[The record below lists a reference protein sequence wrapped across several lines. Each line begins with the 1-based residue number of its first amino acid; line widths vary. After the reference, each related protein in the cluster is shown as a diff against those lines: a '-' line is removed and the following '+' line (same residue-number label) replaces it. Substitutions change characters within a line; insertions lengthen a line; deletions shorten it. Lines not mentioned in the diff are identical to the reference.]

1 VRARSDRSLI
11 SILFFSFFLAALS
24 LLVLNFLCSC
34 SCADGGA
41 KGFDEMGFSFQYPAE
56 WSVRSDS
63 NGHSNED
70 NEEGNSQASGKLEF
84 VGPCICFSINWTRDP
99 GMSPDTILDQ
109 IEKTYDNEE
118 VKILSS
124 ERGEVSMKGDR
135 KQAKVMSLSYELK
148 GCRSA
153 KRFAIWN
160 SSRSDRLFLASISS
174 SGCSPKLDQ
183 STGTVSAALFDS
195 LIASFTDREERTQL
209 TLGPKSKD
217 EAWTLVL
224 GDLLSSYH
232 YSQPETLP
240 ARVARIQV
248 LHTLSP
254 INGTYH
260 LDSQEMIRVDL
271 PSDAA
276 LRAGSVQSLLLQ
288 AGYDARLA
296 QRSGEIGVAVKDPSG
311 RWQLVSVNPAKPE
324 KSVGVLANGTR
335 EALIYDSLMEL
346 ADENRMDIKGLN
358 PGNGDLDTGKL
369 MQKDCEPSRYV
380 ELRQP
385 SDIDE
390 SWREDLQ
397 KVLENY
403 DYDKRY
409 QENVFDC
416 SNTAQICWSILQGKG
431 YDARLMMSWKGHPL
445 GPHLWVVVLYPYE
458 EGRYVAVETANTDG
472 DMKLVHLGRVVEDSD
487 HYRGIMYNSSAQ
499 YSRLHPEEGMWLAAK
514 LKF

>member
-1 VRARSDRSLI
+1 VSERSSI
-11 SILFFSFFLAALS
+11 SMLLFSFFLAFS
-24 LLVLNFLCSC
+24 SFLVLNFLCSC
-34 SCADGGA
+34 SCADDSP
-41 KGFDEMGFSFQYPAE
+41 KNFDDMGFSFQHPAE
-56 WSVRSDS
+56 WIVNSDS
-63 NGHSNED
+63 NSHDNGD
-70 NEEGNSQASGKLEF
+70 NEEGNSQASGKLEL
-84 VGPCICFSINWTRDP
+84 VGPCVRFSINWTRDP

-118 VKILSS
+118 VKILSA
-124 ERGEVSMKGDR
+124 ERGEVFMRGER
-135 KQAKVMSLSYELK
+135 VNGERVRGERERAKVMSLSYELK
-148 GCRSA
+148 GYRSV
-153 KRFAIWN
+153 KRFAVWN

-174 SGCSPKLDQ
+174 SGCGPELEQ
-183 STGTVSAALFDS
+183 SATNAALFDS
-195 LIASFTDREERTQL
+195 IIASFTDHQERTQL
-209 TLGPKSKD
+209 TLGPKSRD

-232 YSQPETLP
+232 YSQPKTLP
-240 ARVARIQV
+240 ARIARIQV

-271 PSDAA
+271 PSDVA
-276 LRAGSVQSLLLQ
+276 LRAGSVLSLLLQ
-288 AGYDARLA
+288 EGYDARLA

-311 RWQLVSVNPAKPE
+311 RWLLVSVNPAKPE

-335 EALIYDSLMEL
+335 EALIYDSLEEL

-380 ELRQP
+380 EFKQP

-397 KVLENY
+397 KVLESY
-403 DYDKRY
+403 DYDERY

-416 SNTAQICWSILQGKG
+416 SNTAQISWSVLQGKG

-445 GPHLWVVVLYPYE
+445 GPHLWVVVPYPYE

-472 DMKLVHLGRVVEDSD
+472 SMRLRHLGKVVMDNNY
-487 HYRGIMYNSSAQ
+487 YRGIMYNSSAQ
-499 YSRLHPEEGMWLAAK
+499 YSRLHPEEGMWLK
-514 LKF
+514 